1 MPFPVEK
8 APIRKILARK
18 GLGGAGV
25 IVSELLNYPVRGFAF
40 EGGNGSTVRA
50 LSDAVVNSCISLQN
64 KNIPFNILIA
74 QCGKKIFLFPQVN
87 TFSKFVYCCYIKS
100 RRLSLR
106 FTCTVME
113 FVRLC
118 C

>member
-18 GLGGAGV
+18 GLGGALV
-25 IVSELLNYPVRGFAF
+25 IVSKLLNYPVRGFAF
-40 EGGNGSTVRA
+40 EGGNGSTVRD

-87 TFSKFVYCCYIKS
+87 RLSKFVQSWNLSSLLLRSFNEY
-100 RRLSLR
+100 LLDSLR
-106 FTCTVME
+106 NA
-113 FVRLC
+113 
-118 C
+118 